1 VLAAGELGADG
12 GRCFKAQAASINWA
26 RRCALPALVRRPR
39 WVELPLEYSLG
50 TSPQNP
56 MNWFAVA
63 NRRQSA
69 TSAAKVSAPSRVMPR

>member
-39 WVELPLEYSLG
+39 WVELP
-50 TSPQNP
+50 QNP